1 MREVILTS
9 SFKKDYKRLKRSARH
24 DMGELQVV
32 VEQLS
37 NGKPPLDQ
45 KYCDHSLI
53 GNLNDCRECHI
64 RPDWLLIYRL
74 NENDLV
80 LVRTGS
86 HSDLF

>member
-32 VEQLS
+32 VKQLS

-45 KYCDHSLI
+45 KYRDHSLI

>member
-1 MREVILTS
+1 MREVSLTS
-9 SFKKDYKRLKRSARH
+9 SFKKDYKRLKRSARYNM
-24 DMGELQVV
+24 DELQKV

-37 NGKPPLDQ
+37 IGILPLAQ
-45 KYCDHSLI
+45 KYRDHSLT

-64 RPDWLLIYRL
+64 RLDWLFIYRL
-74 NENDLV
+74 DENDLV